1 MSCLALTLT
10 NMSSGYVEICKAFER
25 SRMPEVEMLNKVG
38 DRTAPCDITMLN
50 HFSLDSHL
58 Y

>member
-10 NMSSGYVEICKAFER
+10 KMSSAYVEICKAFKR
-25 SRMPEVEMLNKVG
+25 SRMSEVEMLNKVG
-38 DRTAPCDITMLN
+38 DRTCDITMLN
-50 HFSLDSHL
+50 HLSLDSNL